1 MANLNITDSVI
12 KRAEILIEALPY
24 IQRLYGKT
32 VVIKYGGN
40 AMINEELK
48 NSVMEDITLLKYIGM
63 NPVVVHGGGPD
74 ITRALEKFNIKSQ
87 FVNGLRVTDAS
98 TMEVAQMVLVG
109 KTNKEIVSLLNKKG
123 GKAIG
128 FCGIDGN
135 LIECEQHKTFV
146 DGVETDIGY
155 VGKITKINSKM
166 LELVARDEY
175 IPVIAPIGVGPNG
188 ESYNINADTVAG
200 EVAAALKAEKLML
213 LTDIEGVKMSKD
225 SDEILNALSEE
236 EVYKLIES
244 KVIDGGMI
252 PKVLGCI
259 DALDKGVGRTHI
271 IDGRIPHCI
280 LLEIFTYKGI
290 GTMIMKDT
298 ALYHSNEKLFE

>member
-1 MANLNITDSVI
+1 MSNTNITESVM
-12 KRAEILIEALPY
+12 KKAEILIEALPY
-24 IQRLYGKT
+24 IQKLYGKT

-40 AMINEELK
+40 AMINDELK

-74 ITRALEKFNIKSQ
+74 INKALEQFNIKSQ
-87 FVNGLRVTDAS
+87 FINGLRVTDAK
-98 TMEVAQMVLVG
+98 TMEIAQMVLVG
-109 KTNKEIVSLLNKKG
+109 KTNKEIVSLLNQKG

-135 LIECEQHKTFV
+135 LIECEQYKPMV

-155 VGKITKINSKM
+155 VGKIKKINSKM
-166 LELVARDEY
+166 LDLVASDEY

-213 LTDIEGVKMSKD
+213 LTDVEGVKPSKD
-225 SDEILNALSEE
+225 SDEILNALTVD
-236 EVYKLIES
+236 EVHKLIDD
-244 KVIDGGMI
+244 KVINGGMI

-259 DALDKGVGRTHI
+259 EALEKGVGRTHI

-290 GTMIMKDT
+290 GTMIMKDKV
-298 ALYHSNEKLFE
+298 LYYSNEKLF